1 MCSQANPHGGNH
13 QCRRIDSAVV
23 PYLTAVLSVAL
34 YAECSVCEEREGMTV
49 EMTPFDHITMTLAE
63 KPSRR
68 DLLRLFGVAAL
79 GASTLALLGADEA
92 EGKRRRKKR
101 KNKKKGDKCKDRCGG
116 SCPRCGVGTT
126 CDDRDQ
132 CTTAF
137 CDGGV
142 CAESEDN
149 AQCGLDT
156 DGVNGCFRREN
167 AERNGEI
174 YCSRQTCRL
183 DGVNSCD
190 DCKGQEIC
198 SPQGGNGF
206 ECCMP
211 CGA

>member
-1 MCSQANPHGGNH
+1 MDTS
-13 QCRRIDSAVV
+13 R
-23 PYLTAVLSVAL
+23 
-34 YAECSVCEEREGMTV
+34 
-49 EMTPFDHITMTLAE
+49 FDRLTMTFGQA
-63 KPSRR
+63 PNRR
-68 DLLRLFGVAAL
+68 DLLRLIGGAAL
-79 GASTLALLGADEA
+79 AAGGLTLLESGEGEA
-92 EGKRRRKKR
+92 KKRRKKKR
-101 KNKKKGDKCKDRCGG
+101 KNKGNGANCNGKCGG
-116 SCPRCGVGTT
+116 TCPRCGVGTT
-126 CDDRDQ
+126 CDVRDQ

-142 CAESEDN
+142 CTESTDN

-156 DGVNGCFRREN
+156 DGINGCFRREN